1 MYVGCVSID
10 NPSSSPNTDGVDPDS
25 SSDVLIEHAEIS
37 VGDDCIAVVSSQ
49 RRSARVISPIAAA
62 DADRCH
68 QQKSGWGCYGYRPGL
83 ARPSRDIV
91 VRDLR
96 CSSPTAAGLCIG
108 SVRSLSL
115 SLAVSLLFSLA
126 LPLPSLPLTSW
137 SSGNWPACVP
147 LLLCAREDDSLTLYT
162 RPFPIDD

>member
-25 SSDVLIEHAEIS
+25 SSDVLIERADIS

-49 RRSARVISPIAAA
+49 RRSARVISPISAAA

-108 SVRSLSL
+108 SVRSLLPCSL
-115 SLAVSLLFSLA
+115 WLPLLFSLA
-126 LPLPSLPLTSW
+126 LAPP
-137 SSGNWPACVP
+137 CI
-147 LLLCAREDDSLTLYT
+147 C
-162 RPFPIDD
+162 I